1 MIQDKVDMSHPCLV
15 ESNSLAKDEQFYET
29 VEVEDTKVPFKLDS
43 GAKAIVISLKTYS
56 SLKCRPLPPWRK
68 TRTVL
73 LSFSKHK
80 LKPQGEVVLIIQYK
94 NKVENIKFFVVD
106 TEVESVLSGNSCT
119 KLGPPKRVY
128 QLIGQ
133 DLPSKW
139 VELEDYPELLTG
151 LECLPCVFNIELT
164 EEALPIVH
172 APWKVPVPQRV
183 KVVKAIKMMEK
194 LGVIVHRKNQLNG
207 STHLL

>member
-1 MIQDKVDMSHPCLV
+1 MSHPCLV
-15 ESNSLAKDEQFYET
+15 ESNSVAKDEQFYET

-43 GAKAIVISLKTYS
+43 GVKATVISLKTYS

-119 KLGPPKRVY
+119 KLGLGLPKRIY
-128 QLIGQ
+128 QLTGQ
-133 DLPSKW
+133 DLPSK
-139 VELEDYPELLTG
+139 
-151 LECLPCVFNIELT
+151 
-164 EEALPIVH
+164 
-172 APWKVPVPQRV
+172 
-183 KVVKAIKMMEK
+183 
-194 LGVIVHRKNQLNG
+194 
-207 STHLL
+207 